1 MGTKKGEYVAEAHA
15 DRIMG
20 CHIDEYMDK
29 LKGPEG
35 SEELYNKQFSK
46 WDACLKK
53 CGCETVETLFEKIHE
68 GIRSTPVNEKKKRTK
83 TAQTYTDAIKTKTGQ
98 YKRDRKIGHAKRKA
112 NLEMKLEIARNS

>member
-83 TAQTYTDAIKTKTGQ
+83 TAQTKTGQ